1 MINLDIDNICNEL
14 IKEYKEVRENNY
26 KEYLL
31 NLLTHCKAIN
41 AELYKKMK
49 DNRLLEHATKTES
62 LIQKEYKNGK
72 LNVQHATSLTEK
84 VLEYYWLYGEI
95 TEGNQLDG

>member
-1 MINLDIDNICNEL
+1 MINLDIDNICSEV
-14 IKEYKEVRENNY
+14 IKEYKEVDGQNY
-26 KEYLL
+26 KEFLL
-31 NLLTHCKAIN
+31 SLLTHCKAIN

-49 DNRLLEHATKTES
+49 DNRLLEHATKTEF
-62 LIQKEYKNGK
+62 LIQKEYKKNK
-72 LNVQHATSLTEK
+72 IDLHNITLLTEK